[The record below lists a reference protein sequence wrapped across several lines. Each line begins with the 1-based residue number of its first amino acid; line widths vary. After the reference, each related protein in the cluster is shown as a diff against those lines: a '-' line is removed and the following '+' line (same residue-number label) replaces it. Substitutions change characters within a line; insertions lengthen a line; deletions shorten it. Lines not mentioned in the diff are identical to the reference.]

1 MKEGCRVTPGGG
13 NPRESATEK
22 SLPPPRVPALRL
34 GVMVKR
40 WGKSPPR
47 TGQPGRHGK
56 PHPEQCRIGALRGKV
71 CDCRKATA
79 ETSAGMLQPR
89 GPGWQLDRRGNARG
103 RGMVI
108 QRGNPWTE
116 SGLQAIRANTVPS
129 DFVPGRGPP
138 AGVFGEGQIHRAAP
152 AEICR
157 FAVDSPPAIGK
168 RRASRFYR
176 GGAAFPMQER
186 RLWPNRRR
194 SRSV

>member
-22 SLPPPRVPALRL
+22 SLPPRFACGSL

-71 CDCRKATA
+71 CDCQRRKPKATA
-79 ETSAGMLQPR
+79 ETSTGRLQPK
-89 GPGWQLDRRGNARG
+89 GPGWQLDPVGNGGG

-108 QRGNPWTE
+108 QRRKPWTE
-116 SGLQAIRANTVPS
+116 SGLQAIRANS
-129 DFVPGRGPP
+129 KGGRVLSPFGACRVSLQDILEQMKPFHLLINIP
-138 AGVFGEGQIHRAAP
+138 AGGRPEPGVAQPQQAR
-152 AEICR
+152 C
-157 FAVDSPPAIGK
+157 
-168 RRASRFYR
+168 
-176 GGAAFPMQER
+176 
-186 RLWPNRRR
+186 
-194 SRSV
+194 